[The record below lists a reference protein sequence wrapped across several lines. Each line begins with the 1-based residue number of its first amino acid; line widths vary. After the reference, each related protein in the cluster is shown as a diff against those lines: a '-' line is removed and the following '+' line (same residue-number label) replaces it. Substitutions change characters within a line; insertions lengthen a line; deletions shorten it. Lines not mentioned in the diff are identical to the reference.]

1 MPGEILPETVSA
13 QAAVCL
19 SQSTG
24 GSGVHPSPLGSF
36 DRMQGFQPGMK
47 SRKIPTK
54 LHFLFGGINLPFPVM
69 ASKNG
74 MVLTTLQ
81 CSPCE
86 SCDLIS

>member
-1 MPGEILPETVSA
+1 MFNGEIDAGFPFITSQTFFSSASVPGEILPETVSA

-24 GSGVHPSPLGSF
+24 GSGVHPTPLGSF

-54 LHFLFGGINLPFPVM
+54 
-69 ASKNG
+69 
-74 MVLTTLQ
+74 
-81 CSPCE
+81 SPIFC
-86 SCDLIS
+86 LVV